1 MQTEPNHVVITDFRM
16 SFGSMVALLIK
27 LALAAI
33 PAYII
38 LALIFG
44 AIYAV
49 VAGVFMA
56 ASF

>member
-1 MQTEPNHVVITDFRM
+1 MQTDSNHVVITDFRM
-16 SFGSMVALLIK
+16 SFGSMVTLLIK

-38 LALIFG
+38 LMIIFG

-49 VAGVFMA
+49 FAGLFLA
-56 ASF
+56 ASG